1 MRICGRLRPLAAV
14 ICIGALSAAGC
25 GQWSPSMLTSPAG
38 VPSALD
44 SVPFSGAT
52 IQGRVT
58 GGGSGIA
65 PSSVSTPLAVTT
77 TVTVKVIG
85 TNISAPVSA
94 SGAFVLENVPAGS
107 IQLQFSSASTN
118 SVATVGTVNTG
129 DRLDL
134 QININLVSAIAVVE
148 ASIHIKADNTTEV
161 EGDITAVSGSC
172 PNLSFVVNGWTLK
185 VDSST
190 QSGCTN
196 VKVGVKVKIKGTLTS
211 TKVVVVVRIDV
222 AGPPSRNDRPGDDDD
237 RDSDSD

>member
-1 MRICGRLRPLAAV
+1 M
-14 ICIGALSAAGC
+14 
-25 GQWSPSMLTSPAG
+25 
-38 VPSALD
+38 
-44 SVPFSGAT
+44 
-52 IQGRVT
+52 
-58 GGGSGIA
+58 
-65 PSSVSTPLAVTT
+65 
-77 TVTVKVIG
+77 TVKVIG

-118 SVATVGTVNTG
+118 AVATVGTVNTG

-134 QININLVSAIAVVE
+134 QISINLVGAVAVVE
-148 ASIHIKADNTTEV
+148 ASIHIKADSTTEV

-196 VKVGVKVKIKGTLTS
+196 VRVGVKVKIKGTHTS

-222 AGPPSRNDRPGDDDD
+222 AGPPSRDDRPGDDDD